1 MPVHVASDGGIRGL
15 NGLLAVVSGA
25 LTAAGVVAA
34 AVASFELNPA
44 GPVIVSLVA
53 VVSGV
58 FIVRRMH
65 DPLAR
70 GAAIGLVAGS
80 LLAVL
85 LWPLFSV

>member
-1 MPVHVASDGGIRGL
+1 MPVQVASDGGIRGL
-15 NGLLAVVSGA
+15 HGLLAVVFGA
-25 LTAAGVVAA
+25 LTAVAVVAA

-65 DPLAR
+65 DPLVR